1 MTSAHEIHERIA
13 AKVDRDRLVETAL
26 RLIEVPSPTGQAGAV
41 SDRLA
46 EMLRAEGF
54 AVERPDGGYP
64 ASPAVV
70 VRHAS
75 GRPGPVVQFD
85 GHLDTVH
92 LPFVPPTIDDGLI
105 RGSGASDMKGGLAA
119 AIEALRALR
128 EADALPA

>member
-1 MTSAHEIHERIA
+1 MTTDCDIQARIA
-13 AKVDRDRLVETAL
+13 ARIDRA
-26 RLIEVPSPTGQAGAV
+26 RLIETATRLIAVPSPTGDAGAV

-46 EMLRAEGF
+46 EMLLAEGF

-70 VRHAS
+70 VRYS
-75 GRPGPVVQFD
+75 TGRPGPVVQFD

-92 LPFVPPTIDDGLI
+92 LRFVPPTIYEGLI

-128 EADALPA
+128 E

>member
-1 MTSAHEIHERIA
+1 
-13 AKVDRDRLVETAL
+13 
-26 RLIEVPSPTGQAGAV
+26 
-41 SDRLA
+41 
-46 EMLRAEGF
+46 MLRSEGF
-54 AVERPDGGYP
+54 TVERPDGGYP

-75 GRPGPVVQFD
+75 AKPGPVVQFD

-92 LPFVPPTIDDGLI
+92 LPFVPPTVEDGLI

-128 EADALPA
+128 QADALPAGGVMLTAHDLHEAPGETAGSSTS